1 MVLSLLEFSFGF
13 YGCRDWC
20 AICCLEVAFSD
31 SLPTIFQAHLHICK
45 EFLELSSGFL
55 GGFCLWIICSSI
67 SPVDCDALWFWSYW
81 YLESSL
87 DSIVSSLPEWKLLV
101 STGGLSLSM
110 FYLLGCGYFIEKIGP
125 FGPHHRIA
133 ALQRHGLSPSLR
145 EVACFSAV
153 NQHLM
158 MTFCLL
164 SWYAGEA
171 CCDCIHRRPVFYE

>member
-13 YGCRDWC
+13 YGCHDWC
-20 AICCLEVAFSD
+20 AICCFEVAFPD

-55 GGFCLWIICSSI
+55 WGFCLWTICSSI

-87 DSIVSSLPEWKLLV
+87 DLIFSSLPEWKLLV

-110 FYLLGCGYFIEKIGP
+110 FIYLGAGVSLKRLA
-125 FGPHHRIA
+125 HRIA

-158 MTFCLL
+158 ITLCLS
-164 SWYAGEA
+164 SWYAGET
-171 CCDCIHRRPVFYE
+171 CCDCIYRRPVSCD